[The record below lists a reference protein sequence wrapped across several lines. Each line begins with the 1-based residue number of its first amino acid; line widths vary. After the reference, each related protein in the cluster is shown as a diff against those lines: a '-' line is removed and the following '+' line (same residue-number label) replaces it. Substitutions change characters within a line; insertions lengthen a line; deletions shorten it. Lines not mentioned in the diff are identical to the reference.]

1 MCLLSQTTEL
11 KLEAEPGRDK
21 FKQCLFGTVFY
32 QFKVFFALCHYSGMG
47 YTFLT
52 SGPVRGPEVRIVLFC
67 KMFGKI
73 VLFC

>member
-21 FKQCLFGTVFY
+21 FKQCLFGTVSY

-47 YTFLT
+47 WLGE
-52 SGPVRGPEVRIVLFC
+52 SGL
-67 KMFGKI
+67 
-73 VLFC
+73 